1 VNPLYG
7 YDSIQSDIPKK
18 PVNNQKKPPEP
29 KKYYEPIKPVIEP
42 PSPRKDLSISPK
54 RENNFIRKE
63 KEEDKQMEKRQP

>member
-1 VNPLYG
+1 MNPLYG

-29 KKYYEPIKPVIEP
+29 KKYPEPIES
-42 PSPRKDLSISPK
+42 PSPRKDIGISPK

-63 KEEDKQMEKRQP
+63 REEDKQFEKKQP